1 MKHFIWGES
10 IIHKSKNI
18 LLESL
23 SIPEWSPYKIYDVM
37 NRTDI
42 NYIQVLDTGSFATVA
57 EHSWTVCGT
66 RRYFGASNSRFM
78 GTAIPSSLGISL
90 ANSDIPVICIFG
102 DGGFRAYPYE
112 IKTARTLDL
121 PIIFIYMCDS
131 SYSSIIQNS
140 GDRFVKEALL
150 LETKEACDIV
160 EGMGINSFRCFDTR
174 SFKAILESW
183 DKTNPIFIQCIF
195 THKND
200 YQEMTFN
207 IR

>member
-1 MKHFIWGES
+1 
-10 IIHKSKNI
+10 
-18 LLESL
+18 
-23 SIPEWSPYKIYDVM
+23 
-37 NRTDI
+37 
-42 NYIQVLDTGSFATVA
+42 
-57 EHSWTVCGT
+57 
-66 RRYFGASNSRFM
+66 
-78 GTAIPSSLGISL
+78 
-90 ANSDIPVICIFG
+90 
-102 DGGFRAYPYE
+102 
-112 IKTARTLDL
+112 
-121 PIIFIYMCDS
+121 MCDS

-140 GDRFVKEALL
+140 EDRFVKEALL